1 MYFYTSGSADAP
13 KINNNFGD
21 MNAIFNYI
29 IDGGSQYDVTRI
41 EPLADNRF
49 KVYYTNTNAF
59 TLYQTVKISGSAI
72 AEYNSNTWF
81 IEEVNTESKYYVCYN
96 KNAKIESGI
105 ADTVGMKVGIRHSGI
120 QRKFGGVD
128 DFRTVMKFSEGIEVR
143 IDDRDWRK
151 QTNPIVADN
160 ATTNNYFKIARLSM
174 SSNYSSLDS
183 NTAPV
188 FPYNSQFPELT
199 YKPVDK
205 KIGTASFI
213 QYTRI
218 EEIYYPIQTTSEP
231 APVAWSIFATDKS
244 MILILQNTSS
254 VGWKYLYH
262 FGGFDRENT
271 NIANGY
277 LFSHCDSSGNGT
289 INWDTSSFPSHYA
302 YGAGRNLL
310 NSSLRS
316 ELENRSSVCSV
327 VYDNGQGV
335 SIGANRFAEFGMA
348 PTNSG
353 YSDGRSL
360 KNTNGPNGGTYF
372 CDALIVGSESAG
384 TYTYYGKIYDVKW
397 VCTNMRGFTSE
408 GKIFVIDGEY
418 YYSYI
423 HNMVAATG
431 SETVNLIKLDR

>member
-13 KINNNFGD
+13 KITNTFGD

-49 KVYYTNTNAF
+49 KVYYTDFNAF
-59 TLYQTVKISGSAI
+59 TLYQTVKISGSTI
-72 AEYNSNTWF
+72 DEYNSDTWF

-96 KNAKIESGI
+96 KNANIESGI
-105 ADTVGMKVGIRHSGI
+105 ADNDVMKIGIRHSGI
-120 QRKFGGVD
+120 QRKFGGVA
-128 DFRTVMKFSEGIEVR
+128 DFRTVIKFSEGIEVR
-143 IDDRDWRK
+143 IDDRDWRL
-151 QTNPIVADN
+151 QTNPVVDDSAS
-160 ATTNNYFKIARLSM
+160 TNNYMKMARLSM

-183 NTAPV
+183 NTSPV

-213 QYTRI
+213 QYTKI
-218 EEIYYPIQTTSEP
+218 EDIYFPVQSTYDP
-231 APVAWSIFATDKS
+231 APVSWSIFATSKS
-244 MILILQNTSS
+244 MILILQNTSR
-254 VGWKYLYH
+254 VGWKHLYH

-277 LFSHCDSSGNGT
+277 LFSHCDNTGNGT
-289 INWDTSSFPSHYA
+289 ADWDTSNFPSHYA
-302 YGAGRNLL
+302 YGSGRNLL
-310 NSSLRS
+310 NASIRS
-316 ELENRSSVCSV
+316 ESEARSSICSV

-335 SIGANRFAEFGMA
+335 SIGVNRCAEFGMA

-353 YSDGRSL
+353 YNDGRSL

-372 CDALIVGSESAG
+372 CDALIIGAESSGS
-384 TYTYYGKIYDVKW
+384 YTYYGKMYDVKW
-397 VCTNMRGFTSE
+397 VCTNMAGFSSE

-423 HNMVAATG
+423 HYMSSG
-431 SETVNLIKLDR
+431 SGTETVNLIKLDR

>member
-13 KINNNFGD
+13 KITNTFGD

-49 KVYYTNTNAF
+49 KVYYTDVNTF
-59 TLYQTVKISGSAI
+59 TLYQTVKISGSIIDA
-72 AEYNSNTWF
+72 YNNDTWF

-96 KNAKIESGI
+96 KNANIVSGI
-105 ADTVGMKVGIRHSGI
+105 ADNDTMKISIRHSGI
-120 QRKFGGVD
+120 QRKFGGVAD
-128 DFRTVMKFSEGIEVR
+128 LRTVIKFSEGIEVR
-143 IDDRDWRK
+143 IDDRDWRT
-151 QTNPIVADN
+151 QTNPLVAVSS
-160 ATTNNYFKIARLSM
+160 ATNNYMKMARLSM

-183 NTAPV
+183 NSAPV
-188 FPYNSQFPELT
+188 FPYNAQFPELT

-218 EEIYYPIQTTSEP
+218 DEIYYPTQSTSEP
-231 APVAWSIFATDKS
+231 VPVSWSIFATSKS
-244 MILILQNTSS
+244 MILILQNTSR
-254 VGWKYLYH
+254 VGWKFIYH
-262 FGGFDRENT
+262 LGGFDRENT

-277 LFSHCDSSGNGT
+277 LFSHCDTSGNGT
-289 INWDTSSFPSHYA
+289 VNWDTSSFSSHYA
-302 YGAGRNLL
+302 YGFGRNLL
-310 NSSLRS
+310 NANFRG
-316 ELENRSSVCSV
+316 ELENKSSICSV

-335 SIGANRFAEFGMA
+335 SIGVNRCAEFGMA

-353 YSDGRSL
+353 YNDGRAL

-384 TYTYYGKIYDVKW
+384 TYTYYGKMYDVKW
-397 VCTNMRGFTSE
+397 VCTNMAGFTSE

-423 HNMVAATG
+423 HNIVSGSG